1 MIDAPAQR
9 WKSSRF
15 NEYTVRPPPHF
26 LGHRFPMLQIGRINR
41 LKILKRTDF
50 GLFLD
55 GGKFGNILLPKRY
68 VTLAMNV
75 GDELDVFIYLDS
87 DDCII
92 ATTLTPKAMVGEC
105 AFLEVKEV
113 NNVGAFLDWGLPKDL
128 LVPYSEQ
135 HKPMEAGRS
144 YVVCIYRDEHTG
156 RITASS
162 RLNRHLEER
171 ASGLRPQQA
180 VDLLICGRSDMGYKA
195 VINHTHLGLIFRDD
209 AFRTLLYGERVK
221 GYVKAI
227 RADRKIDLSLQN
239 RARDSK
245 EELAERI
252 LADLQQK
259 GGVSYLTDKSEPDAI
274 YKAFHVSKGNYKNA
288 LSLLYKQ
295 RKILI
300 EPTQITLV

>member
-1 MIDAPAQR
+1 
-9 WKSSRF
+9 
-15 NEYTVRPPPHF
+15 
-26 LGHRFPMLQIGRINR
+26 MLQIGKQNR
-41 LKILKRTDF
+41 LKIIKRTDF

-55 GGKFGNILLPKRY
+55 GGKYGNILLPKRY
-68 VTLAMNV
+68 ATIEMNI

-128 LVPYSEQ
+128 LVPYGEQ
-135 HKPMEAGRS
+135 HKPMEVGRS
-144 YVVCIYRDEHTG
+144 YVVCIYQDEYTG

-171 ASGLRPQQA
+171 ASGLRAQQA
-180 VDLLICGRSDMGYKA
+180 VDLIICGRSDMGYKA
-195 VINHTHLGLIFRDD
+195 VVNHTHLGLIFRDD
-209 AFRTLLYGERVK
+209 AFRTLLYGEKVK
-221 GYVKAI
+221 GYIKAI
-227 RADRKIDLSLQN
+227 RADRKIDLSLQKH
-239 RARDSK
+239 ARDTK
-245 EELAERI
+245 EDLAEKI
-252 LADLQQK
+252 LSDLQQK
-259 GGVSYLTDKSEPDAI
+259 GGVSYLTDKSDPDAI
-274 YKAFHVSKGNYKNA
+274 YKAFNVSKGNYKNA

-300 EPTQITLV
+300 EKDKITLV

>member
-1 MIDAPAQR
+1 
-9 WKSSRF
+9 
-15 NEYTVRPPPHF
+15 
-26 LGHRFPMLQIGRINR
+26 MLRVGDQNR
-41 LKILKRTDF
+41 LKIIKRTDF
-50 GLFLD
+50 GLFLE
-55 GGKFGNILLPKRY
+55 GGKYGNILLPKRY
-68 VTLAMNV
+68 VTEAMNI

-92 ATTLTPKAMVGEC
+92 ATTLTPKATVGEC

-113 NNVGAFLDWGLPKDL
+113 NQVGAFLDWGLPKDL

-144 YVVCIYRDEHTG
+144 YVVCIYLDEHTG

-171 ASGLRPQQA
+171 ASGFSTQQP
-180 VDLLICGRSDMGYKA
+180 VDLIICGRSDMGYKA
-195 VINHTHLGLIFRDD
+195 VINNSHLGLIFRDD
-209 AFRTLLYGERVK
+209 ALRTLLYGEKLK
-221 GYVKAI
+221 GFIKTI
-227 RADRKIDLSLQN
+227 RDDRKIDLSLQQ

-245 EELAERI
+245 EDLAEKI
-252 LADLQQK
+252 LADLQK
-259 GGVSYLTDKSEPDAI
+259 RGGVSFLTDKSEPESI
-274 YKAFHVSKGNYKNA
+274 YKVFNVSKGNYKNA

-300 EPTQITLV
+300 EKDKITLVE

>member
-1 MIDAPAQR
+1 
-9 WKSSRF
+9 
-15 NEYTVRPPPHF
+15 
-26 LGHRFPMLQIGRINR
+26 MLQVGDQNR
-41 LKILKRTDF
+41 LKIIKRTDF
-50 GLFLD
+50 GVFLD
-55 GGKFGNILLPKRY
+55 GGKYGNILLPKRY
-68 VTLAMNV
+68 VTEAMNI

-92 ATTLTPKAMVGEC
+92 ATTLTPKATVGEC

-113 NNVGAFLDWGLPKDL
+113 NQVGAFLDWGLPKDL

-144 YVVCIYRDEHTG
+144 YVVCIYLDEHTG

-171 ASGLRPQQA
+171 ASGFRAQQP
-180 VDLLICGRSDMGYKA
+180 VDLIICGRSDMGYKA
-195 VINHTHLGLIFRDD
+195 VINNSHLGLVFRDD
-209 AFRTLLYGERVK
+209 AFRTLLYGEKVK
-221 GYVKAI
+221 GFIKTI
-227 RADRKIDLSLQN
+227 RDDRKIDLSLQQ

-245 EELAERI
+245 EDLAEKI
-252 LADLQQK
+252 LADLQK
-259 GGVSYLTDKSEPDAI
+259 RGGVSFLTDKSEPETI
-274 YKAFHVSKGNYKNA
+274 YKVFNVSKGNYKNA

-300 EPTQITLV
+300 EKDKITLVE

>member
-1 MIDAPAQR
+1 
-9 WKSSRF
+9 
-15 NEYTVRPPPHF
+15 
-26 LGHRFPMLQIGRINR
+26 MLQIGKQNR
-41 LKILKRTDF
+41 LKIIKRTDF

-55 GGKFGNILLPKRY
+55 GGKYGNILLPKRY
-68 VTLAMNV
+68 ATIEMNI

-128 LVPYSEQ
+128 LVPYGEQ
-135 HKPMEAGRS
+135 HKPMEVGRS
-144 YVVCIYRDEHTG
+144 YVVCIYQDEYTG

-171 ASGLRPQQA
+171 ASGLRAQQA
-180 VDLLICGRSDMGYKA
+180 VDLMICGRSDMGYKA
-195 VINHTHLGLIFRDD
+195 VVNHTHLGLIFRDD
-209 AFRTLLYGERVK
+209 AFRTLLYGEKVK
-221 GYVKAI
+221 GYIKAI
-227 RADRKIDLSLQN
+227 RADRKIDLSLQKH
-239 RARDSK
+239 ARDTK
-245 EELAERI
+245 EDLAEKI
-252 LADLQQK
+252 LSDLQQK
-259 GGVSYLTDKSEPDAI
+259 GGVSYLTDKSDPDAI
-274 YKAFHVSKGNYKNA
+274 YKAFNVSKGNYKNA

-300 EPTQITLV
+300 EKDKITLV